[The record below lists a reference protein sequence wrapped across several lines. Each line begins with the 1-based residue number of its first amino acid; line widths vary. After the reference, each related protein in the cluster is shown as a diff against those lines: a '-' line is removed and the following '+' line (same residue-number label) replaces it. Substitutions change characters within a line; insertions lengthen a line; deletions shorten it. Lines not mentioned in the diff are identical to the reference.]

1 MAEDD
6 GSVKSHIYAYYLMLG
21 FININLTANNS
32 EIMKTF
38 CENIYGI
45 MHMIET
51 YMESIKSN
59 KKKKGNKRK

>member
-1 MAEDD
+1 
-6 GSVKSHIYAYYLMLG
+6 MLG

-51 YMESIKSN
+51 YMESIKFN